1 MLRTLPDEPDPTKV
15 NRYEIVGADVSEATM
30 FRGDV
35 LVSSLSETPRF
46 ISSMYYYDDIG
57 FALYD
62 RLCREDSYYLSRDE
76 RSILH
81 THARTIADITG
92 HVALVELGSGNAEKT
107 TLLMDAYAEAFGP
120 ISYAAI
126 DINRSMLERAFEN
139 ILSAT
144 TDVHF
149 TGILGTYKTGLEQAA
164 ALTGPKLLIS
174 LGASIG
180 NLYDDELHDL
190 LGSVQACLQDGD
202 YFLFGIDLEKES
214 GTLEAA
220 YNNQSAVL
228 ANLCVLRHLNWRF
241 GGDFDLLKFRH
252 IAFHNKRLHRME
264 GHLEAMQDQFINL
277 EKLKFSFHLKE
288 GELIRTEIMRKVRL
302 PHFHGMFAKYGLAPV
317 QHWTGEN
324 QRYAVSLLQRF
335 DKVATSDSQAPDTIS
350 HGGS

>member
-1 MLRTLPDEPDPTKV
+1 ETM
-15 NRYEIVGADVSEATM
+15 M
-30 FRGDV
+30 FRGDM
-35 LVSSLSETPRF
+35 LISSLSETPRA

-62 RLCREDSYYLSRDE
+62 RLCQEDSYYLSRDE
-76 RSILH
+76 RSILS
-81 THARTIADITG
+81 THARAIAGITG

-107 TLLMDAYAEAFGP
+107 TLLMNAYADTFGST
-120 ISYAAI
+120 SYAAI
-126 DINRSMLERAFEN
+126 DINRSMLERASEN
-139 ILSAT
+139 ILSAR

-149 TGILGTYKTGLEQAA
+149 TGILGTYKTGLQQAA
-164 ALTGPKLLIS
+164 ALNGPKLLIS

-190 LGSVQACLQDGD
+190 LGSVQACLRDGD

-214 GTLEAA
+214 HTLEAA

-252 IAFHNKRLHRME
+252 VAFHNKRLHRME
-264 GHLEAMQDQFINL
+264 GHLEAMQAQSINL

-288 GELIRTEIMRKVRL
+288 GEMIRTEIMRKVHL
-302 PHFHGMFAKYGLAPV
+302 PSFHGIIAKYGLTPV

-324 QRYAVSLLQRF
+324 QRYAISLLQRS
-335 DKVATSDSQAPDTIS
+335 DKVATSDSQAPDTVL
-350 HGGS
+350 HGGP